1 MPEDLKTFEEAAD
14 LFTKAREE
22 FAEATRKGDEATQE
36 LHNKLN
42 GLQTQLDKLEV
53 KGRRAPLAPGLP
65 QGLSEEDEKKA
76 RAVDLFLRKGV
87 QRMAA
92 EHPEEFKT
100 LILADDQQGGYL
112 APAQWAPEILKAVVE
127 VSPIRRLAR
136 VLSIGAKE
144 VHLPYRKTTPVAT
157 WPGEAPAAD
166 VAAANSTYGLRKI
179 PVDPLVAVS
188 HFSIEALEDV
198 AYNLASE
205 IQADAA
211 EQFAAAEGLAF
222 LKGSGNQRPEGVLVN
237 ADVLASQLT
246 VSGDA
251 DELLAD
257 SLIKAFFDLKAPY
270 ARRSTW
276 LMHRQTIRVVRMM
289 KDLQN
294 RYLWDANL
302 GLTNAAGP
310 TILDR
315 PYEEAVD
322 LDAPAANGT
331 YSANALPV
339 VLADWQAGYRVV
351 DRTSMAVIRDEVTL
365 AGQGLQRMI
374 LRKRLG
380 GGVVQPEAF
389 RVIKIAAS

>member
-14 LFTKAREE
+14 LFTKARNE

-53 KGRRAPLAPGLP
+53 KGRRAPMVPGLP
-65 QGLSEEDEKKA
+65 EGLSEEDEKKA
-76 RAVDLFLRKGV
+76 RAVDLFMRKGV

-92 EHPEEFKT
+92 EHPDEFKT

-112 APAQWAPEILKAVVE
+112 APTQWAPEILKAVVE
-127 VSPIRRLAR
+127 VSPVRRLAR
-136 VLSIGAKE
+136 VLTIGAKE
-144 VHLPYRKTTPVAT
+144 VQLPYRKTTPVAT
-157 WPGEAPAAD
+157 WPGEAPPAD
-166 VAAANSTYGLRKI
+166 VAATNSTYGLRKI

-188 HFSIEALEDV
+188 LFSQEALEDV
-198 AYNLASE
+198 AYNLAAE
-205 IQADAA
+205 IQSDAS

-289 KDLQN
+289 KDNQN

-351 DRTSMAVIRDEVTL
+351 DRTSMAIIRDELTL
-365 AGQGLQRMI
+365 AAQGLQKMV